1 MQELA
6 EHRKPGGG
14 MREEDVGTAGRKTVE
29 LGQEY
34 RLGLESGGVSKSAQ
48 DGRLERS
55 REREVIKT

>member
-34 RLGLESGGVSKSAQ
+34 RLGLESGVSKSAQ